1 MAVFIRNYV
10 HGCAVCQQTK
20 INTHPTVPPL
30 MSIPAEKNAM
40 PFQTTSIDFIT
51 DLPESHGYDSLMV
64 MADHDSTKGVILAPC
79 NKTVDA
85 LGAT

>member
-1 MAVFIRNYV
+1 
-10 HGCAVCQQTK
+10 
-20 INTHPTVPPL
+20 

-40 PFQTTSIDFIT
+40 PFQTTSIDFII

-79 NKTVDA
+79 NKTIDA
-85 LGAT
+85 LGATQLIHQNLYK